1 MYDKKLREYKA
12 KQAELLQQMSDH
24 SKADEAHYLTAA
36 KLLDVCNRAEDIF
49 KSSEPAEKRV
59 FLNFLLQNSVM
70 NGRKP
75 VFTLKPVFQGVVN
88 AHETHKWGPAQNA
101 IITALY
107 DPEYMAAVREKL
119 NIIKAL
125 KAAL

>member
-12 KQAELLQQMSDH
+12 KQADLLQQMSDH

-59 FLNFLLQNSVM
+59 FLNFLLQNSIM

-75 VFTLKPVFQGVVN
+75 VFTLKPVFQGIVN
-88 AHETHKWGPAQNA
+88 AHETHKWGAWV
-101 IITALY
+101 
-107 DPEYMAAVREKL
+107 EEVRTCLMKR
-119 NIIKAL
+119 
-125 KAAL
+125 